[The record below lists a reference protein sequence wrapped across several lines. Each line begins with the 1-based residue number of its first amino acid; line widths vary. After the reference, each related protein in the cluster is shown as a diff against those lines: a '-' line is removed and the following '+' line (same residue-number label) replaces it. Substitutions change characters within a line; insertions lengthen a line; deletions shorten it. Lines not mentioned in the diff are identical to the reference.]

1 MREVTPALIDQA
13 SLIIADSIPACQA
26 EAGELVSTPVE
37 RLVELGDLCRE
48 SQTYQRLPDR
58 RTVFKSVG
66 VGVQD
71 VAIARL
77 VLSKAEEKNLGI
89 LVPFD

>member
-1 MREVTPALIDQA
+1 MTPALIGQA
-13 SLIIADSIPACQA
+13 SLIIADSISACQA

-48 SQTYQRLPDR
+48 GQTYQRLPDR